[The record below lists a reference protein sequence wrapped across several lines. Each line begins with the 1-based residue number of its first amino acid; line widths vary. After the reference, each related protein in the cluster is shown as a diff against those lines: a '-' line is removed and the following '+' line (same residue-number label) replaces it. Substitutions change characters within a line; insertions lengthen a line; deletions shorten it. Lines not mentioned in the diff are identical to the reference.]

1 MTFVATNARLAGST
15 IMNPDD
21 RPLAYA
27 YQEAFD
33 AWSRADI
40 DYANARCSPACEA
53 DSKPMHH
60 ADCPEGLA
68 LKAEKLA
75 EAALNV
81 AHQAWLKSD
90 EERQW
95 FILVHGT
102 KEMLDATPTGIE
114 RELTAWI
121 RDGQWNARTVVYG
134 NAVAV
139 DPVTL
144 DDIRDT
150 AICVRVSVDP
160 A

>member
-1 MTFVATNARLAGST
+1 MTFVATNARLAGT
-15 IMNPDD
+15 LIMNTDN

-40 DYANARCSPACEA
+40 DYANAKCSPACEA
-53 DSKPMHH
+53 DTKPMHH
-60 ADCPEGLA
+60 ADCPEGIA

-95 FILVHGT
+95 YILVHGT
-102 KEMLDATPTGIE
+102 KDVLDATPTKIE
-114 RELTAWI
+114 DELTAWI
-121 RDGQWNARTVVYG
+121 RDGQWNAPTVVHG
-134 NAVAV
+134 HAVAI

-144 DDIRDT
+144 DDIRDH
-150 AICVRVSVDP
+150 AFYVRVSIDP